1 MEALLH
7 RLVDIDSNSFDKA
20 GTDAVGEAIIE
31 VLQADGIAVTR
42 IPKSG
47 FGDVLRAEVPGRQAN
62 SYALLLGH
70 RDTVFKTGTVATR
83 GYSRKGDLAFG
94 PGVAD
99 MKAGLVANIF
109 ALRAIKAAGGLAFP
123 VVALFT
129 ADEEIGSPTGRAE
142 IETAA
147 RGARAVFNTEPGRV
161 SGNVVTGRKGGGSF
175 HITVKGRAAHSGV
188 NHQDGASAIEA
199 LARKIVRLHALTD
212 YATGITTNVGV
223 IKGGNTHN
231 TVAPWAEA
239 ELDLRFVTLEQH
251 AQLVREIEAIVHAD
265 DVPGTQRRDQA
276 GRDVPAAR
284 APAFGDAVRALQ
296 GGGGACRFCRRR
308 RVHRRLRRLRLHR
321 RARRADLVR
330 PRPGRRQGAHR
341 RGVLPARYDCCRG
354 RRPWPPRSVRSR
366 ERSANGDRTYR
377 SSASG
382 RRRLNCRRAAH
393 AFVRTPRGSA

>member
-1 MEALLH
+1 VNDITADVIAWLAPRFDEMEALLH

-20 GTDAVGEAIIE
+20 GTDAVGAAITE
-31 VLQADGIAVTR
+31 VLQADDIAIDR
-42 IPKSG
+42 MPKSG

-83 GYSRKGDLAFG
+83 GYSRKDDLAFG
-94 PGVAD
+94 PGVCD

-109 ALRAIKAAGGLAFP
+109 ALRAIKAAGGLPFP

-142 IETAA
+142 IENAA

-161 SGNVVTGRKGGGSF
+161 SGNVVTGRKGGATF
-175 HITVKGRAAHSGV
+175 HITVKGRAAHSGA

-212 YATGITTNVGV
+212 YDAGITTNVGV

-239 ELDLRFVTLEQH
+239 ELDLRFVTFAQH
-251 AQLVREIEAIVHAD
+251 AAPAPCSTPSRAELAATSSPPARAAARS
-265 DVPGTQRRDQA
+265 TSRS
-276 GRDVPAAR
+276 PAAPR
-284 APAFGDAVRALQ
+284 IPASPTRMAPVPSKRS
-296 GGGGACRFCRRR
+296 
-308 RVHRRLRRLRLHR
+308 
-321 RARRADLVR
+321 RARSCACTR
-330 PRPGRRQGAHR
+330 
-341 RGVLPARYDCCRG
+341 
-354 RRPWPPRSVRSR
+354 
-366 ERSANGDRTYR
+366 
-377 SSASG
+377 
-382 RRRLNCRRAAH
+382 
-393 AFVRTPRGSA
+393 

>member
-1 MEALLH
+1 MTDIIDTVLAWLAPRAGEMEALLH

-20 GTDAVGEAIIE
+20 GTDAVGDAITE

-62 SYALLLGH
+62 SYALMLGH
-70 RDTVFKTGTVATR
+70 RDTVFKTGTVTTR
-83 GYSRKGDLAFG
+83 GYSRNGDMAFG
-94 PGVAD
+94 PGVCD

-109 ALRAIKAAGGLAFP
+109 ALRAIKAAGGLPFP

-175 HITVKGRAAHSGV
+175 HITVEGRAAHSGA
-188 NHQDGASAIEA
+188 NHKDGANAIEA

-212 YATGITTNVGV
+212 YDAGITTNVGV

-239 ELDLRFVTLEQH
+239 ELDLRFVTFEQRDRI
-251 AQLVREIEAIVHAD
+251 VREIEAIVHAE
-265 DVPGTQRRDQA
+265 DVPGTRAEIKQIAMFLPLERQHSEALFALYKDA
-276 GRDVPAAR
+276 AAR
-284 APAFGDAVRALQ
+284 VGFAVDGEFTGGCADSGFTAALGVPTLCGLGPV
-296 GGGGACRFCRRR
+296 GGKAHTDDEFCRLDTMLPRTQA
-308 RVHRRLRRLRLHR
+308 L
-321 RARRADLVR
+321 AASICALV
-330 PRPGRRQGAHR
+330 
-341 RGVLPARYDCCRG
+341 
-354 RRPWPPRSVRSR
+354 
-366 ERSANGDRTYR
+366 
-377 SSASG
+377 
-382 RRRLNCRRAAH
+382 
-393 AFVRTPRGSA
+393 